1 MSITAL
7 QEHIRKKKTPL
18 ALGLGPEA
26 NRLPAPV
33 VKRFTDLY
41 GESVMARS
49 EALRYHGT
57 QLMAQ
62 AAQRL
67 PAVVLRADRYL
78 LCGAMGLD
86 VLSNLVHMA
95 RSQGL
100 YTIVDARC
108 ADPAVWLGGEVNAD
122 AVTISPYYGTA
133 AAGEDKALFALIR
146 TAEAGEQMAR
156 RGAGIMAQTDYS
168 LDVRELRRRLKD
180 AFLLLDGCG
189 GEAASYAFDDFGRG
203 AMVIDD
209 SLQYAEDV
217 PAAMDDAIREM
228 KHWVTVV

>member
-1 MSITAL
+1 MPCQKAAAHIMNKISDHAAAL
-7 QEHIRKKKTPL
+7 RRRSVSCPLRLCRNISAKTPL
-18 ALGLGPEA
+18 ALGPWPEA

-86 VLSNLVHMA
+86 VLSNLVPYGPQSGPLRHCGRTLR
-95 RSQGL
+95 RS
-100 YTIVDARC
+100 RR
-108 ADPAVWLGGEVNAD
+108 WLGGEVNAD
-122 AVTISPYYGTA
+122 AVTISPYHSTA
-133 AAGEDKALFALIR
+133 AAGEDKALFALVR
-146 TAEAGEQMAR
+146 TAEPGAAEVQNLMAGGSSPVFGGGEQMMAPP
-156 RGAGIMAQTDYS
+156 GAGS
-168 LDVRELRRRLKD
+168 WPRRITVWTC
-180 AFLLLDGCG
+180 GSCG
-189 GEAASYAFDDFGRG
+189 GG
-203 AMVIDD
+203 
-209 SLQYAEDV
+209 
-217 PAAMDDAIREM
+217 
-228 KHWVTVV
+228 